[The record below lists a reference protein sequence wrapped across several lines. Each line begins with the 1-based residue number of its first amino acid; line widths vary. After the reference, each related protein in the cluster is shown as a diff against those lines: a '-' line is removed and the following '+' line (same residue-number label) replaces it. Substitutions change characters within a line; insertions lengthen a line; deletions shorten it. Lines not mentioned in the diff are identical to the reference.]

1 MIKREPFMTGKCSSD
16 LIARLNIYSEPGRGE
31 RQRERQTERDEPM
44 QERESVLI
52 NLKSLP

>member
-16 LIARLNIYSEPGRGE
+16 LIARLNIYSDPGRGE

-44 QERESVLI
+44 QERECV
-52 NLKSLP
+52 N